1 KMVEEILNNKDNSR
15 RALFE
20 EASGISK
27 YKIRKKQTLN
37 KLRDTESDLAR
48 VEDLL
53 FEIEKNLKTLE
64 NQAKKTQRYYRLKD
78 QYKEISLELAS
89 FRIQAF
95 RQSLDELQKQEERQ
109 QDELLRIQASGQQLE
124 ASLQEEKRL

>member
-1 KMVEEILNNKDNSR
+1 MIEEILNNKDNSR
-15 RALFE
+15 RTLFE

-37 KLRDTESDLAR
+37 KLRDTESDLSR

-78 QYKEISLELAS
+78 QYKEVSLTLAS
-89 FRIQAF
+89 FRIQGF
-95 RQSLDELQKQEERQ
+95 RKSLDELTNQEEMQ
-109 QDELLRIQASGQQLE
+109 HDELISLQAYSQQIDASMQDE
-124 ASLQEEKRL
+124 KRSN

>member
-1 KMVEEILNNKDNSR
+1 MIEEILNNKDNSR
-15 RALFE
+15 RTLFE

-37 KLRDTESDLAR
+37 QLRDTESDLSR

-64 NQAKKTQRYYRLKD
+64 NQAKKTQRYSRLKA
-78 QYKEISLELAS
+78 QYNTFSLPLAP
-89 FRIQAF
+89 FTIQN
-95 RQSLDELQKQEERQ
+95 RKM
-109 QDELLRIQASGQQLE
+109 GV
-124 ASLQEEKRL
+124 